1 MPNPPHNTQPEQ
13 VWDMQEGESS
23 VAFEA
28 FKFYRDLGLTR
39 NLSKVAEKVGKSYQ
53 TIAIYSH
60 KYSWAMRVAAWDKEQ
75 DRQEQQWLLD
85 ERKKAVTRH
94 VRQAQSLQSK
104 WIQRLQQLDPSEL
117 SVSEVIRYAEIAT
130 KLEREALGM
139 AGTTVDVN
147 LSGEVAH
154 VEALSPEDTRLRMQ
168 ELHRE
173 LQERIAEQEAERSQ
187 RTATEPVDDETSD
200 QVDPMSED

>member
-1 MPNPPHNTQPEQ
+1 MPNPPHNPPPEQ
-13 VWDMQEGESS
+13 VWDMQEGESA

-28 FKFYRDLGLTR
+28 FKYYRDLGLTR
-39 NLSKVAEKVGKSYQ
+39 NLSKVAEKTGKAYQ
-53 TIAIYSH
+53 TVAIYSH

-173 LQERIAEQEAERSQ
+173 LQERMAEQEAERAQ
-187 RTATEPVDDETSD
+187 RTAAEPADDETTD
-200 QVDPMSED
+200 QTDED